1 MTRDRHSDQL
11 LSSKMETIIRY
22 PGLHHLAEKVFW
34 NLDGEDLRTC
44 AQMNQFCKQ
53 ILQHPIFCLRTFKGL
68 ANKNRDNWIKV
79 IQSMK
84 IFHAIPVLLFKIISG
99 REYGRSVST
108 DKKMMD
114 FIAFS
119 NVVFANIC
127 TN

>member
-1 MTRDRHSDQL
+1 
-11 LSSKMETIIRY
+11 METITNN
-22 PGLHHLAEKVFW
+22 PGLQHIAENVFW
-34 NLDGEDLRTC
+34 NLDVKDLKIC
-44 AQMNQFCKQ
+44 AQINQSCKQ

-114 FIAFS
+114 FIDFK
-119 NVVFANIC
+119 VD
-127 TN
+127 